1 MSNIKIVKSPAE
13 SKDCLVGIAF
23 VNLRLEHG
31 QTFLCE
37 LAQDALQCARSDCC
51 AGPSKQDS
59 ERYLAAKRTLLLA
72 YPEVVVEP
80 ETRRLAAELLAREDL
95 DPILRRI
102 VRDADDDMRK
112 ALAAHF

>member
-1 MSNIKIVKSPAE
+1 
-13 SKDCLVGIAF
+13 
-23 VNLRLEHG
+23 
-31 QTFLCE
+31 
-37 LAQDALQCARSDCC
+37 
-51 AGPSKQDS
+51 
-59 ERYLAAKRTLLLA
+59 
-72 YPEVVVEP
+72 VVVGP